1 MRALLVAR
9 NGLLELVRE
18 PKLLAMIVFFPIAFL
33 AIFALAGS
41 APLLPTHKV
50 VVQADG
56 ARGAALVEGLRR
68 VKHDDGRPAFE
79 ISKAPAR
86 AEADELLRAGKASV
100 LLVVEESTPLRVT
113 MRGDAVSLAFMQAS
127 PMLQRL
133 VRGEVDAARG
143 VAPVTEVVERAAGSG
158 QVRTEFDVYAPGVLV
173 FAILLS
179 VPQTALFVAR
189 EVRRKTLRRL
199 RMTPLRATE
208 LFGGITIA
216 GLVVA
221 AVEIA
226 VVLALAPLLGFH
238 GDGSRLGTL
247 VVGLALAFSGV
258 GLGLLVGCFTPTDG
272 QAANVGGGVMM
283 VQVFLSG
290 SFFPLPPMTMTSIAG
305 HEVGP
310 FDVLPATHGLLAMR
324 EVLVQGASLG
334 QVTFRLIATVALSL
348 VYFAIGIAVFRR
360 LRMGATA

>member
-18 PKLLAMIVFFPIAFL
+18 PKLLAMILFFPIAFL

-41 APLLPTHKV
+41 GPLMPTHKLLV
-50 VVQADG
+50 AADG
-56 ARGAALVEGLRR
+56 PRGAELVEGLRR
-68 VKHDDGRPAFE
+68 ATHDDGRPVFE
-79 ISKAPAR
+79 VVRAPAR
-86 AEADELLRAGKASV
+86 AEADELLRAGKASAMI
-100 LLVVEESTPLRVT
+100 VVEETVPPRVVL
-113 MRGDAVSLAFMQAS
+113 RGDAVNLAFLQAS
-127 PMLQRL
+127 PLLQRM
-133 VRGEVDAARG
+133 VRSEADARRG
-143 VAPVTEVVERAAGSG
+143 AAPVTEIVERAAGST

-189 EVRRKTLRRL
+189 EVRRRTLRRL
-199 RMTPLRATE
+199 RMTPLRASE
-208 LFGGITIA
+208 LFAGITLS
-216 GLVVA
+216 GLAVA

-226 VVLALAPLLGFH
+226 LVLALAPLLGFH

-290 SFFPLPPMTMTSIAG
+290 SFFALPPMTVTSIAG

-334 QVTFRLIATVALSL
+334 QVTFRLLATLALSL
-348 VYFAIGIAVFRR
+348 VYFAIGVAVFRR